1 MSVVDR
7 APIDIVVPFFGSDA
21 ALHSLAGRLAVLSVA
36 PKDSLTIVDNRPS
49 PDRSKLAVDGVRVI
63 PAPERQSSYFARNVG
78 ARVGS
83 ADWIVFLDADVEPAA
98 DLVERYGDA
107 DPGPQ
112 TGLLGGTIVDGPPLE
127 GGERSIAARYAILR
141 GSMEQGNTLGQG
153 PWAYV
158 QTANCAVRRA
168 AFEQIGGF
176 RDNVR
181 SGGDADFGFRLRAA
195 GWGIEPCYG
204 AQVVHRSRPSVKR
217 MLAQR
222 ARHGSG
228 AAWLNRVHPGSFPPA
243 RWSGLMVF
251 ALRGW
256 MSAARDLAAGR
267 RDQAV
272 LAYMEPLS
280 AWAFEL
286 GRSIP
291 NESDRPPTGVLARSL
306 ERVLLG

>member
-1 MSVVDR
+1 MNVVNR
-7 APIDIVVPFFGSDA
+7 AAVDIVVPFFGSDA
-21 ALHSLAGRLAVLSVA
+21 ALHSLAARLAVLSVA

-49 PDRSKLAVDGVRVI
+49 PDRSKVTVDGVRVI

-98 DLVERYGDA
+98 DLVERYGEA
-107 DPGPQ
+107 DPGPR
-112 TGLLGGTIVDGPPLE
+112 TGLLGGSIVDGPPLD

-141 GSMEQGNTLGQG
+141 GSMEQGNTLGEG

-168 AFEQIGGF
+168 AFEELGGF

-195 GWGIEPCYG
+195 GWSIEPCYE

-243 RWSGLMVF
+243 RWSGLAVF

-256 MSAARDLAAGR
+256 MTAARELAAGR
-267 RDQAV
+267 RDQAL

-286 GRSIP
+286 GRAIP
-291 NESDRPPTGVLARSL
+291 NESDRPATGVLARSL
-306 ERVLLG
+306 ERLLIG